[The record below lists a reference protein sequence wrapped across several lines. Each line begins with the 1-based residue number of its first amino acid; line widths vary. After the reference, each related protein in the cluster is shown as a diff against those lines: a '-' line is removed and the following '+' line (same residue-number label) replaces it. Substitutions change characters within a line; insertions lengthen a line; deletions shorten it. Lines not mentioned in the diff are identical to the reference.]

1 MKQFHWLIFKQQSE
15 SMKADINTI
24 ARECKVS
31 KATVSRVFTGKASV
45 SAEVKE
51 RILRVARELN
61 YAPQQVAAREVIAL
75 VVHSLGEIEGTDG
88 FRTTLLINL
97 VAEITRSG
105 FLVNIIEAKDTDKML
120 DSYTKAAIILL
131 NDVEVCEYKEKI
143 NKMKMP
149 LIAIGNILDNCHSI
163 CSDYSAEI
171 SSAVEH
177 LVENG
182 HKKIALLLDND
193 LINAG
198 QERLRGYT
206 EVMKR
211 HNLVPMNPYVYHSKQ
226 QSLIELIAIIMQD
239 TPTATIICGEEITN
253 EAAYAIQLLR
263 IKVPDDLSVISFE
276 KRDSSRWFSPPHTT
290 IDQDILKMVAE
301 AMVIVKKIIAARST
315 ETICKLLSCK
325 LVIRN
330 SVKNINT

>member
-1 MKQFHWLIFKQQSE
+1 
-15 SMKADINTI
+15 MKADINTI

-45 SAEVKE
+45 SSEVKE

-61 YAPQQVAAREVIAL
+61 YAPQQVAAREVIA
-75 VVHSLGEIEGTDG
+75 VIVKSLDETEEADG

-105 FLVNIIEAKDTDKML
+105 FLVNIIEAKDADKML

-131 NDVEVCEYKEKI
+131 NDADISEYKEKI

-149 LIAIGNILDNCHSI
+149 LIAIGNILENCHNI
-163 CSDYSAEI
+163 CSDYYAEI
-171 SSAVEH
+171 STAVEY
-177 LVENG
+177 LIENG
-182 HKKIALLLDND
+182 HQKISLVLDNAN
-193 LINAG
+193 IRAG
-198 QERLRGYT
+198 KDRLRGYT
-206 EVMKR
+206 ETMKK
-211 HNLVPMNPYVYHSKQ
+211 HGLTNLMTYDYHPKK
-226 QSLIELIAIIMQD
+226 QSLIELLATMMQNS
-239 TPTATIICGEEITN
+239 PTATIICGESITN
-253 EAAYAIQLLR
+253 EAAYALNLLR
-263 IKVPDDLSVISFE
+263 VKVSDDLSVISFE

-290 IDQDILKMVAE
+290 IDQDVQKMVAE
-301 AMVIVKKIIAARST
+301 SMLLIKNIIKERPK
-315 ETICKLLSCK
+315 EKCCKLLPCK